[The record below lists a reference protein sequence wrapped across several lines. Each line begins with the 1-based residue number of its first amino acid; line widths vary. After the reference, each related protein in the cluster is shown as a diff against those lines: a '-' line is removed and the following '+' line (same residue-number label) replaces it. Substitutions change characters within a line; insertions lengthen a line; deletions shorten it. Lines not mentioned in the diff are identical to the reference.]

1 MFSSVFQD
9 EGAAVSN
16 HGEISPLGVSA
27 FPPILYNGNSS
38 DALFDWQNTICAEA
52 ANRASLENGQNP
64 IHDYHIT
71 SPEAAFLTCLSE
83 EFNGYFAAQAD
94 AAQYSQSVSGQSQNT
109 QLQTQLQLAQSQ
121 QVNHILQNSDGQH
134 GASRLLEPLDAQLM
148 ISMAD
153 VLPLGQTFNE
163 EMKTPPLMLSEDV
176 TLSLA
181 DKRPKDKKLSRERTP
196 KKAAAAATPVS
207 KNIAYMNLLH
217 LASAADVGLPEFLSA
232 SPGVEMSLENVG
244 APDATSEILTAAAS
258 HENEII
264 APDFSSFRSGLRYT
278 EQIPNE
284 RDLQTPETPS
294 EFAFLHDTDSQDLE
308 FHEDCLKLEPTA
320 FVPRI
325 PGPQQLQQYQQPHA
339 LLPQHHPH
347 SYHIQSTQHSNIT
360 RPSPSSA
367 AIRNKREKSAT
378 HTPRPPNSFII
389 YRKEKHAE
397 LMSKSTGTSTLN
409 NNVIS
414 KIVGTMWKQE
424 PPEIKAMYAAKA
436 QEEKRIHMLKHPDYK
451 YRPKKSPP
459 KQSSTVARASSV
471 SVTEQTN
478 PMQRFVKMQPLNHPH
493 PYPPLLSGNN
503 MQQSHQNSFV
513 GGSIAAL
520 PPPVPGSGSHGVGGM
535 GMSVSA
541 LEDLQYCQMGADFFP
556 MHQAM
561 YAGGYPGFDQ
571 SVWADG
577 GDAGNGFVYWAQA
590 QMQQQQQQQQQQPPS
605 KGVSFD
611 AQGS

>member
-1 MFSSVFQD
+1 MFSSLFQD
-9 EGAAVSN
+9 DGTAESTQ
-16 HGEISPLGVSA
+16 GEISPLGVAA
-27 FPPILYNGNSS
+27 FPPMLYSGASS

-52 ANRASLENGQNP
+52 ANRASLENGQTP

-83 EFNGYFAAQAD
+83 EFNGYFAAQAAD
-94 AAQYSQSVSGQSQNT
+94 AHYSQSVNGQSQNA
-109 QLQTQLQLAQSQ
+109 QLQQTQQLQMAQNQ
-121 QVNHILQNSDGQH
+121 QMNHVLQNSDGQH
-134 GASRLLEPLDAQLM
+134 ATRLLEPLDAQLM

-153 VLPLGQTFNE
+153 VLPLGQTFEE
-163 EMKTPPLMLSEDV
+163 EMKTPPLMLSDDM
-176 TLSLA
+176 TLSLT
-181 DKRPKDKKLSRERTP
+181 DKRPKDKKLSRDRSP
-196 KKAAAAATPVS
+196 KKTAAATPVS

-232 SPGVEMSLENVG
+232 APGVEMSLENAG
-244 APDATSEILTAAAS
+244 APAATSDTLTAAGPL
-258 HENEII
+258 HDEII
-264 APDFSSFRSGLRYT
+264 APDFTSFRSGLIYT
-278 EQIPNE
+278 EQTPTDK
-284 RDLQTPETPS
+284 DLRTPETPS
-294 EFAFLHDTDSQDLE
+294 EFAFLHDTDSQDLD
-308 FHEDCLKLEPTA
+308 FQEDSLKLEPIA

-325 PGPQQLQQYQQPHA
+325 SGPQQLHQQHQQPHA
-339 LLPQHHPH
+339 LLPQHHLH
-347 SYHIQSTQHSNIT
+347 SYHIPQSQHSNMT
-360 RPSPSSA
+360 RPSPSSSV
-367 AIRNKREKSAT
+367 IRNKREKPAT

-459 KQSSTVARASSV
+459 KQSTAAARASSV
-471 SVTEQTN
+471 SVGEQTN
-478 PMQRFVKMQPLNHPH
+478 PLQRFVKMQPLNHPH
-493 PYPPLLSGNN
+493 PYPPSLSSNN
-503 MQQSHQNSFV
+503 MQSHQNSFV

-520 PPPVPGSGSHGVGGM
+520 PPAVPGSGSHGVGGM

-577 GDAGNGFVYWAQA
+577 GDAGNGFMYWAQT
-590 QMQQQQQQQQQQPPS
+590 QMQQPQPPS
-605 KGVSFD
+605 KGFSFD